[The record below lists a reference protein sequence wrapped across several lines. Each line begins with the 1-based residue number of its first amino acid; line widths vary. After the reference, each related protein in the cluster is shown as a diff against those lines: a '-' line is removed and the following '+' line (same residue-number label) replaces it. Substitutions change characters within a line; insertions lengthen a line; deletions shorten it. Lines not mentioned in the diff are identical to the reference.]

1 MLNKEFAWQN
11 LDFEIPSISEHAT
24 CSNESGDKGY
34 DKN

>member
-11 LDFEIPSISEHAT
+11 LDFEISISEHAI
-24 CSNESGDKGY
+24 CINESGDKDC